1 MQLIWYGHSC
11 FLIKTDEGRRI
22 LIDPFES
29 SLGYNTDFPK
39 CDLITISHSH
49 FDHSFINKLNIDTKI
64 ISACGSFDFD
74 FLHLKGI
81 NSYHDNY
88 NGLKRGRNVIYIFK
102 FNNISLAH
110 LGDLGH
116 IPEAAVLD
124 ELTSLDFML
133 VPVGGNFTLN
143 GNDAANEA
151 KTLAIDNMSNVSGLS
166 NVQSMAIA
174 KQLQSRSYLPTLPE
188 LTKCIKY
195 LAPGKYW
202 TSSVANNGKANII
215 LQVKPDRIIKTD
227 NPQDTAKVV
236 AFITF

>member
-39 CDLITISHSH
+39 CDLITISHNH
-49 FDHSFINKLNIDTKI
+49 FDHSFINKLNMDTKI
-64 ISACGSFDFD
+64 INTCDSFNFD
-74 FLHLKGI
+74 FLHIKGI

-88 NGLKRGRNVIYIFK
+88 DGLKRGRNIIYIFK
-102 FNNISLAH
+102 FKDISLAH

-116 IPEAAVLD
+116 IPETEVLD

-143 GNDAANEA
+143 GNDAAKLCKLLMPRYVIPMHYKTPMTNIHLDDCKNFILSMNYIIKINSNNIDLSNFDLKNNST
-151 KTLAIDNMSNVSGLS
+151 KTLLLKIP
-166 NVQSMAIA
+166 
-174 KQLQSRSYLPTLPE
+174 Y
-188 LTKCIKY
+188 
-195 LAPGKYW
+195 
-202 TSSVANNGKANII
+202 
-215 LQVKPDRIIKTD
+215 
-227 NPQDTAKVV
+227 
-236 AFITF
+236 